1 MSSVE
6 ESIIATQRSIITI
19 QDELNATNDSIIEL
33 LKIDNARLTKELDT
47 LHKEWKNLFDYRG
60 LSDKEIDRLNKKL
73 YDIQHFLD
81 DTGDDLSNY
90 LATVVKERLSQ

>member
-6 ESIIATQRSIITI
+6 DSIIATQRSIITI

-33 LKIDNARLTKELDT
+33 LKVDNTRLTKELDT
-47 LHKEWKNLFDYRG
+47 MHKEWKNLLDYRV
-60 LSDKEIDRLNKKL
+60 LSDKEINRLNTKL

-81 DTGDDLSNY
+81 NTGDDLSTY
-90 LATVVKERLSQ
+90 VGSQ

>member
-6 ESIIATQRSIITI
+6 DNIIATQRSIITI

-33 LKIDNARLTKELDT
+33 LKVDNTRLTKELDT
-47 LHKEWKNLFDYRG
+47 LHKEWKNLLDYRV
-60 LSDKEIDRLNKKL
+60 LSDKEINRLNTKL

-81 DTGDDLSNY
+81 NTGDDLSTY
-90 LATVVKERLSQ
+90 VGSQ

>member
-33 LKIDNARLTKELDT
+33 LRVDNTRLTKELDT
-47 LHKEWKNLFDYRG
+47 LHKEWKNLLDYRV
-60 LSDKEIDRLNKKL
+60 LSDKEINRLNTKL

-81 DTGDDLSNY
+81 NTGDDLSTY
-90 LATVVKERLSQ
+90 VGSQ